1 MGIPPAPRGV
11 PQIEVVFD
19 VDVDGILDVSARDLG
34 TGHEQQIRVTATGGL
49 SPGQVD
55 ELLADAVTHADEDAV
70 RRQEV
75 QLVNTAEGLLYSVE
89 QTLEEYGQ
97 HLTDEERQEVEE
109 SMANSRKAMEGDD
122 VEALRLAVE
131 DLQQLAY
138 RMTEVMYE
146 RLGSGDAGPPSDKA
160 LQEEAAPDPP
170 VADSDPEAVVK
181 LHIDPVVGLT
191 DWQARELVYR
201 GKLEPTAA
209 RAATAALKKL
219 YEAFVSLDCD
229 LVEVNPLILT
239 GSGEIVALDS
249 KVTLDS
255 NAFFRHPD
263 FGEFEAAFHRDPIE
277 AKAKER
283 DLNFIKLEGSVGI
296 IGNGAGLVMS
306 TLDIVDLVG
315 GSASNFLDVG
325 GGAGA
330 DTILNALEVLTH
342 DETVKSVLI
351 NIFGGITRCD
361 LVAQGIIEALDRL
374 ELPWPIV
381 VRLDGTNADAGRALL
396 AESRH
401 EKLIPASTMREAA
414 ERAVQLAGTG

>member
-1 MGIPPAPRGV
+1 MDLFEYQGKSLFARVGV
-11 PQIEVVFD
+11 PVP
-19 VDVDGILDVSARDLG
+19 DGRLAISPTEAR
-34 TGHEQQIRVTATGGL
+34 TA
-49 SPGQVD
+49 
-55 ELLADAVTHADEDAV
+55 ADAIGGTVVVKAQVQVGGRGKAGGIKVADSPRA
-70 RRQEV
+70 
-75 QLVNTAEGLLYSVE
+75 A
-89 QTLEEYGQ
+89 
-97 HLTDEERQEVEE
+97 
-109 SMANSRKAMEGDD
+109 
-122 VEALRLAVE
+122 
-131 DLQQLAY
+131 
-138 RMTEVMYE
+138 
-146 RLGSGDAGPPSDKA
+146 
-160 LQEEAAPDPP
+160 EEAAGQILGMDIKGHTVHSVWVEQASDIAAEYYVSFTLDRSAKKHLAIVSAQGGVDIEG
-170 VADSDPEAVVK
+170 VAESDPEAVVK

-330 DTILNALEVLTH
+330 ETILNALEVLTH

-414 ERAVQLAGTG
+414 ERAVQLAGTD

>member
-1 MGIPPAPRGV
+1 MDLFEYQGKSLFARVGV
-11 PQIEVVFD
+11 PVPDGRLAISPTEARTAADAIGGTVVVKAQVQVGGRGKAGGIKVADSPRAAEEAAGQILGMDIKGHTVHSVWVEQASDIAAEYYVSFT
-19 VDVDGILDVSARDLG
+19 LDRSAKKHLAIVSAR
-34 TGHEQQIRVTATGGL
+34 GG
-49 SPGQVD
+49 VD
-55 ELLADAVTHADEDAV
+55 IEGV
-70 RRQEV
+70 
-75 QLVNTAEGLLYSVE
+75 AE
-89 QTLEEYGQ
+89 
-97 HLTDEERQEVEE
+97 
-109 SMANSRKAMEGDD
+109 
-122 VEALRLAVE
+122 
-131 DLQQLAY
+131 
-138 RMTEVMYE
+138 
-146 RLGSGDAGPPSDKA
+146 
-160 LQEEAAPDPP
+160 
-170 VADSDPEAVVK
+170 SDPEAVVK

>member
-1 MGIPPAPRGV
+1 MDLFEYQGKSLFARVGV
-11 PQIEVVFD
+11 PVP
-19 VDVDGILDVSARDLG
+19 DGRLAISPTEAR
-34 TGHEQQIRVTATGGL
+34 TA
-49 SPGQVD
+49 
-55 ELLADAVTHADEDAV
+55 ADAIGGTVVVKAQVQVGGRGKAGGIKVADSPRA
-70 RRQEV
+70 
-75 QLVNTAEGLLYSVE
+75 A
-89 QTLEEYGQ
+89 
-97 HLTDEERQEVEE
+97 
-109 SMANSRKAMEGDD
+109 
-122 VEALRLAVE
+122 
-131 DLQQLAY
+131 
-138 RMTEVMYE
+138 
-146 RLGSGDAGPPSDKA
+146 
-160 LQEEAAPDPP
+160 EEAAGQILGMDIKGHTVHSVWVEQASDIAAEYYVSFTLDRSAKKHLAIVSAQGGVDIEG
-170 VADSDPEAVVK
+170 VAESDPEAVVK

-396 AESRH
+396 AGSRH